1 MNKFKDWI
9 LGLVDVYHAVRNEKL
24 RWHTANQTQQT
35 QLRHAQV
42 LAENDLADQL
52 KIKRVQLEHE
62 LALLQTKHQADLTM
76 FKTKCKQDVKDY
88 QDYLAAL
95 AQLKTAIQRR
105 YHTLPDVLAFTIHHH
120 AKQLLNLLW
129 EAQDLE
135 QKMQCEM
142 RLINFMMAIQ
152 DDASRISVTEVDAL
166 LPTKTLE
173 LLRNEHKTS

>member
-1 MNKFKDWI
+1 
-9 LGLVDVYHAVRNEKL
+9 
-24 RWHTANQTQQT
+24 
-35 QLRHAQV
+35 
-42 LAENDLADQL
+42 
-52 KIKRVQLEHE
+52 
-62 LALLQTKHQADLTM
+62 M